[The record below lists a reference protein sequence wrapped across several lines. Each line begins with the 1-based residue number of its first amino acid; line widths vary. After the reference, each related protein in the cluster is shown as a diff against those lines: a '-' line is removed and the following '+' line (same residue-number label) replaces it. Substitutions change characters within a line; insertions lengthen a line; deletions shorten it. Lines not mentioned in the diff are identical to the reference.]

1 MNINIKNGIRVAL
14 LMAAAAVS
22 LSCSSEFTQNAAPVE
37 LVASNT
43 QDLQLIDL
51 AGDPVGEDNCERDIG
66 AIALR
71 AFVKNSIEGSDQ
83 RFNDVKISRYR
94 VSYVRNDGGS
104 LVPAPFVRSI
114 DLLVSAGGGATAL
127 QNFVVFQADAVRQQP
142 FVSLLP
148 QNGGRDPET
157 GRQIVRMDVIMDF
170 FGETLAGANVA
181 ARTRFTLDFCYDCGG
196 CAPKN

>member
-14 LMAAAAVS
+14 LLAVAAVS
-22 LSCSSEFTQNAAPVE
+22 FSCSSEFTQNAAPVE
-37 LVASNT
+37 LVASNV

-51 AGDPVGEDNCERDIG
+51 AGDPVGDESCQRNIG
-66 AIALR
+66 QIALR
-71 AFVKNSIEGSDQ
+71 ALVKNAVDGQDQ
-83 RFNDVKISRYR
+83 RFNDVKVTRYR

-104 LVPAPFVRSI
+104 LVPSPFVRSV
-114 DLLVSAGGGATAL
+114 DLLVTAGAGPTNL
-127 QNFVVFQADAVRQQP
+127 QSFVVFQADAVRQQP

-181 ARTRFTLDFCYDCGG
+181 GRTRFTLDFCYDCGG
-196 CAPKN
+196 CSPKE

>member
-1 MNINIKNGIRVAL
+1 MNIKTKNGIRVAL
-14 LMAAAAVS
+14 LMAVAAVS
-22 LSCSSEFTQNAAPVE
+22 FSCSSEFTQNAAPVE
-37 LVASNT
+37 LVASNI

-51 AGDPVGEDNCERDIG
+51 AGDPVGEENCQRDIG
-66 AIALR
+66 QVALR
-71 AFVKNSIEGSDQ
+71 AIVKNAIDGADQ

-104 LVPAPFVRSI
+104 LVPAPFVRSV
-114 DLLVSAGGGATAL
+114 DLLVPAGGGATNL

-170 FGETLAGANVA
+170 FGETLSGSNVA
-181 ARTRFTLDFCYDCGG
+181 GRTRFTLDFCYDCGG
-196 CAPKN
+196 CSPKQ

>member
-1 MNINIKNGIRVAL
+1 MNINTNHGIRVAL
-14 LMAAAAVS
+14 LLAVAAVS
-22 LSCSSEFTQNAAPVE
+22 FSCSSDFTQNAAPVE
-37 LVASNT
+37 LVASNV

-51 AGDPVGEDNCERDIG
+51 AGDPTGDTACERDIG
-66 AIALR
+66 SIALR
-71 AFVKNSIEGSDQ
+71 AFVKNAVDGQDQ
-83 RFNDVKISRYR
+83 RFNDVKVSRYR

-104 LVPAPFVRSI
+104 LVPAPFVRSV
-114 DLLVSAGGGATAL
+114 DLLVPVGGGATDL

-157 GRQIVRMDVIMDF
+157 GQRIVRMDVIMDF

-181 ARTRFTLDFCYDCGG
+181 GRTRFTLDFCYDCGG
-196 CAPKN
+196 CSPKQ

>member
-1 MNINIKNGIRVAL
+1 MNINTKNGIRVAL
-14 LMAAAAVS
+14 LIAVAAVS
-22 LSCSSEFTQNAAPVE
+22 FSCSSEFTQNAAPVE
-37 LVASNT
+37 LVASNI
-43 QDLQLIDL
+43 QELQLIDL
-51 AGDPVGEDNCERDIG
+51 AGDPVGEDNCNRDIG
-66 AIALR
+66 TIALR
-71 AFVKNSIEGSDQ
+71 AFVKNAIEGADQ

-104 LVPAPFVRSI
+104 LVPAPFVRSV
-114 DLLVSAGGGATAL
+114 DLLVSAGGGPTDL
-127 QNFVVFQADAVRQQP
+127 QSFVVFQADAVRQQP

-181 ARTRFTLDFCYDCGG
+181 GRTRFTLDFCYDCGG
-196 CAPKN
+196 CAPKE

>member
-1 MNINIKNGIRVAL
+1 MNININNGIRVAL
-14 LMAAAAVS
+14 LMAVAAVS
-22 LSCSSEFTQNAAPVE
+22 FSCSSEFTQNAAPVE

-43 QDLQLIDL
+43 QDLQIIDL
-51 AGDPVGEDNCERDIG
+51 AGDPVGEENCERDIG
-66 AIALR
+66 QVALR
-71 AFVKNSIEGSDQ
+71 AIVKNAIEGADQ

-104 LVPAPFVRSI
+104 LVPAPFVRSV
-114 DLLVSAGGGATAL
+114 DLLVPAGGGATAL

-170 FGETLAGANVA
+170 FGETLAGSNVA
-181 ARTRFTLDFCYDCGG
+181 GRTRFTLDFCYDCGG
-196 CAPKN
+196 CAPKE

>member
-14 LMAAAAVS
+14 LMAVAAVS
-22 LSCSSEFTQNAAPVE
+22 FSCSSEFTQNAAPVE

-43 QDLQLIDL
+43 QDLQIIDL
-51 AGDPVGEDNCERDIG
+51 AGDPVGEENCERDIG
-66 AIALR
+66 QVALR
-71 AFVKNSIEGSDQ
+71 AIVKNAIEGADQ

-104 LVPAPFVRSI
+104 LVPAPFVRSV
-114 DLLVSAGGGATAL
+114 DLLVPAGGGATAL

-170 FGETLAGANVA
+170 FGETLAGSNVA
-181 ARTRFTLDFCYDCGG
+181 GRTRFTLDFCYDCGG
-196 CAPKN
+196 CAPKE

>member
-14 LMAAAAVS
+14 LMAVAAVS
-22 LSCSSEFTQNAAPVE
+22 FSCSSEFTQNAAPVE

-43 QDLQLIDL
+43 QDLQIIDL
-51 AGDPVGEDNCERDIG
+51 AGDPVGEENCERDIG
-66 AIALR
+66 QVALR
-71 AFVKNSIEGSDQ
+71 AIVKNAIEGADQ

-104 LVPAPFVRSI
+104 LVPAPFVRSV
-114 DLLVSAGGGATAL
+114 DLLVPAGGGATAL

-148 QNGGRDPET
+148 QDGGRDPET
-157 GRQIVRMDVIMDF
+157 GRQIVRMDLIMDF
-170 FGETLAGANVA
+170 FGETLAGSNVA
-181 ARTRFTLDFCYDCGG
+181 GRTRSTLEFCYDCGG
-196 CAPKN
+196 CAPKE

>member
-1 MNINIKNGIRVAL
+1 MNIKTKNGIRVAL
-14 LMAAAAVS
+14 LMAVAAVS
-22 LSCSSEFTQNAAPVE
+22 FSCSSEFTQNAAPVE
-37 LVASNT
+37 LVASNV

-51 AGDPVGEDNCERDIG
+51 AGDPVGEESCNRDIG

-71 AFVKNSIEGSDQ
+71 AFVKNATETDQ

-104 LVPAPFVRSI
+104 LVPAPFVRSV
-114 DLLVSAGGGATAL
+114 DLLVTAGGGATDL

-170 FGETLAGANVA
+170 FGETLAGANVS

-196 CAPKN
+196 CSPKE

>member
-14 LMAAAAVS
+14 VMAVAAVS
-22 LSCSSEFTQNAAPVE
+22 FSCSSEFTQNAAPVE

-43 QDLQLIDL
+43 QDLQVIDL
-51 AGDPVGEDNCERDIG
+51 AGDPAGDDDCSRDIG
-66 AIALR
+66 EIALR
-71 AFVKNSIEGSDQ
+71 AIVKNATEGSDQ

-104 LVPAPFVRSI
+104 LVPAPFVRSV
-114 DLLVSAGGGATAL
+114 DLLVSATGGPTAL

-170 FGETLAGANVA
+170 FGETLAGANVS

-196 CAPKN
+196 CAPKE

>member
-14 LMAAAAVS
+14 LLAVAAVS
-22 LSCSSEFTQNAAPVE
+22 FSCSSEFTQNAAPVE
-37 LVASNT
+37 LVASNV

-51 AGDPVGEDNCERDIG
+51 AGDPAGDDACSRDIG
-66 AIALR
+66 EIALR
-71 AFVKNSIEGSDQ
+71 AFVKNAVDGQDQ
-83 RFNDVKISRYR
+83 RFNDVKVSRYR

-104 LVPAPFVRSI
+104 LVPAPFVRSV
-114 DLLVSAGGGATAL
+114 DLLVTAGGGPTSL
-127 QNFVVFQADAVRQQP
+127 GNFVVFQADAVRQQP

-181 ARTRFTLDFCYDCGG
+181 GRTRFTLDFCYDCGG
-196 CAPKN
+196 CSPKE